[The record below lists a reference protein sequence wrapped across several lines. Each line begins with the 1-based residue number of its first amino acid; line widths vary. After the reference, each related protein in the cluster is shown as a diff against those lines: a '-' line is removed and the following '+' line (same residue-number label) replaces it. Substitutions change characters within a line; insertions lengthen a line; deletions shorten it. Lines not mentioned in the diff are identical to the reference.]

1 MKDSYSERQNK
12 YRPSCFT
19 VLIQLCLYTWP
30 AVCIF
35 DVRNVKRARWKT
47 CLSWANSPPES
58 LHRSQQKSESIHP
71 KACFKLNSATARE
84 MNVTRPVLVFSL
96 QLPQNSELILCRQRA
111 SVSRWLPYLSR
122 TARATPHASS
132 DKGLLHWSPHDTM
145 SPFPRVPSPHF
156 LPLLLSFFPSLAS
169 KWCDMT
175 SFIPGAYIFMARSWA
190 VGNGGATC
198 TSVYSLQ
205 SKWLHAYCSSATLR
219 GFWVRTGTGEL
230 KWSNVINWSN
240 WLEEEQEIPPAK
252 WTFMAM
258 LSEAE
263 ALSH

>member
-1 MKDSYSERQNK
+1 
-12 YRPSCFT
+12 
-19 VLIQLCLYTWP
+19 
-30 AVCIF
+30 
-35 DVRNVKRARWKT
+35 
-47 CLSWANSPPES
+47 
-58 LHRSQQKSESIHP
+58 
-71 KACFKLNSATARE
+71 

-96 QLPQNSELILCRQRA
+96 QLPQNSELILCRQRT
-111 SVSRWLPYLSR
+111 SVSRWLPYLSS

-132 DKGLLHWSPHDTM
+132 DKGFLCWSPYDTV

-156 LPLLLSFFPSLAS
+156 LLLFLSLFPSFAY

-175 SFIPGAYIFMARSWA
+175 SFIPGTYIFMAHERA

-219 GFWVRTGTGEL
+219 GFRVWTGTGEL

-252 WTFMAM
+252 RTFKAM

-263 ALSH
+263 GLSH